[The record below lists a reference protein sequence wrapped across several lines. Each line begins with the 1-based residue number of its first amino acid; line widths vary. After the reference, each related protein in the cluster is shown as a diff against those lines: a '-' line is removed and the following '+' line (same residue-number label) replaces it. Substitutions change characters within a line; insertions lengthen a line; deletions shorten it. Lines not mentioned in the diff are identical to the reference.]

1 MDLYRED
8 GSFAPEK
15 LAAVIFSNPDRRA
28 ALNGIVH
35 PAVKREVL
43 RLADNERRSGRYAY
57 FILEAALLIEEGYG
71 DICDELWYI
80 YASQKLRRQRLKE
93 SRGYSDQKIDGILKS
108 QLSEAE
114 FQRHCQVVIDNNG
127 TLEESFC
134 QIRKA
139 IEANL

>member
-1 MDLYRED
+1 M
-8 GSFAPEK
+8 
-15 LAAVIFSNPDRRA
+15 
-28 ALNGIVH
+28 
-35 PAVKREVL
+35 KREVL

-139 IEANL
+139 IEANR